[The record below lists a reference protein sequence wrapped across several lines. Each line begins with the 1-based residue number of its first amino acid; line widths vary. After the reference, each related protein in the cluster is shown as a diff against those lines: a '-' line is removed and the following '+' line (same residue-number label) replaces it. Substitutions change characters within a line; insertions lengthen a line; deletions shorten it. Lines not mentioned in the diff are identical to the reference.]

1 MILFKYNSLNYR
13 TMEKNPLIE
22 EWLRFMQQA
31 KMVKVENLYGD
42 VIESGAV
49 KHVTYN
55 NHYYG
60 EVPQVPEVLCTPQ
73 AEALLAKLSH
83 AGIVDNRWQPLGLTG
98 EQRGLLASEVAERL
112 GIRSQWMLFGKLWKE
127 KPETLRSYYNKG
139 MGSSSGTDFL
149 DRMKEAL
156 KD

>member
-1 MILFKYNSLNYR
+1 MKKDFNL
-13 TMEKNPLIE
+13 E
-22 EWLRFMQQA
+22 ECLQFLQHA
-31 KMVKVENLYGD
+31 KSVSIGAVYGD
-42 VIESGAV
+42 VIESGGV

-73 AEALLAKLSH
+73 AEALLAKLSQ
-83 AGIVDNRWQPLGLTG
+83 AGIVDSHWQPLGLTG
-98 EQRGLLASEVAERL
+98 EQKGLLASEVAERL

-127 KPETLRSYYNKG
+127 KPETLRSYFNKG
-139 MGSSSGTDFL
+139 MGSSSGTEFL